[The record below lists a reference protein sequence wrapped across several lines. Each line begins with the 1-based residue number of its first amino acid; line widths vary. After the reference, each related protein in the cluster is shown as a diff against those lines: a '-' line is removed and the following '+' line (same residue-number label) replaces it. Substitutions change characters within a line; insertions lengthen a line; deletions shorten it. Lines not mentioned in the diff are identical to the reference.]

1 MVMTILTYVAI
12 LVAKM
17 VEVALMT
24 VRMVLITKGE
34 RKIGAVI
41 AFFEVVLW
49 LLIVSTVLK
58 DISSDPIKGVVY
70 ALGFSFG
77 SYFGSKVEERIGIGV
92 SEIKAIVKAEH
103 GPEVVEHLRN
113 QGYAVTVVEGK
124 GKNLARHILFMYVK
138 RKQVPEVIDDLT
150 AVQGNAVITVS
161 DTKPVYG
168 GYLIRK

>member
-1 MVMTILTYVAI
+1 MTILTYVAI

-17 VEVALMT
+17 VEVSLMT

-41 AFFEVVLW
+41 GFIEVVLW

-70 ALGFSFG
+70 ALGFALG
-77 SYFGSKVEERIGIGV
+77 NYFGSKIEEKIGIGV
-92 SEIKAIVKAEH
+92 SEVKAIVKEEH
-103 GPEVVEHLRN
+103 GPEVVEYLRN
-113 QGYAVTVVEGK
+113 QGFAVTVVRGEGR
-124 GKNLARHILFMYVK
+124 NLARHILFMYVK
-138 RKQVPEVIDDLT
+138 RKKVPEVIERLT
-150 AVQGNAVITVS
+150 AVQDNVVITVS

-168 GYLIRK
+168 GYLVRK